1 MKKILFLFLFLGV
14 SLQVSDFHKESR
26 KSEHT
31 ILSEMLGESI
41 QIGLGTEKL
50 WSATSADN
58 WGFVRQSATWARG
71 NSGIID
77 SVILALKNAGYFNNP
92 GVARSDVLTNV
103 NLSGFGSSTL
113 TIKIN
118 TPTTGIASTAYTG
131 TKTFKHFFEIKKTG
145 ASQPSLQLFFDDPN
159 TTLGNSGALI
169 YYRLVDFGNPQF
181 STIGDVITESYTGN
195 ESSSYGAKFQTYTWR
210 NGPENAAW
218 ISKVGRVILTEVDSG
233 RQLCFRSTVKL
244 NFSKL
249 KAINPAG
256 ATALEN
262 LKTICNARQGTGTN
276 DNIYYVLA
284 YMQKFDS
291 PFQTTAKATFSMD
304 GTRPETICD
313 LSPVTVPTAKLSYG
327 IFNINGFVTDQLN
340 ANQVPADYP
349 SPTVGGVDY
358 MSVDDAFKRTFVN
371 AGVTITGQE
380 SLGAVKQYE
389 DSGQTFLDG
398 IDAAEGNLKFKP

>member
-118 TPTTGIASTAYTG
+118 TPTAGIASTAYTG

-233 RQLCFRSTVKL
+233 RQLCFRSTLKM

-249 KAINPAG
+249 KAINPGISTFETLCNTAQGAG
-256 ATALEN
+256 
-262 LKTICNARQGTGTN
+262 
-276 DNIYYVLA
+276 DSVYYVLA

-291 PFQTTAKATFSMD
+291 PFQTTAKATI
-304 GTRPETICD
+304 TKT
-313 LSPVTVPTAKLSYG
+313 TVKPNGLCAIPAASAVLSYG
-327 IFNINGFVTDQLN
+327 IFNINGYVTDQLT
-340 ANQVPADYP
+340 ASQVPADYP
-349 SPTVGGVDY
+349 SPTQGGADF
-358 MSVDDAFKRTFVN
+358 MSVDEAFVRTYVP
-371 AGVTITGQE
+371 
-380 SLGAVKQYE
+380 LGAL
-389 DSGQTFLDG
+389 SGQTAVLQYEVSDKAFLDG

>member
-131 TKTFKHFFEIKKTG
+131 TKDFNHFFEIKKTG
-145 ASQPSLQLFFDDPN
+145 ASVPSLQIFFDDPN
-159 TTLGNSGALI
+159 TTLGNDGALI

-181 STIGDVITESYTGN
+181 ATIGDVITESYTGN
-195 ESSSYGAKFQTYTWR
+195 ESIYGTKFQTYTWR

-233 RQLCFRSTVKL
+233 RQLCFRSTLKM

-249 KAINPAG
+249 KAINPGISTFETLCNTAQGAG
-256 ATALEN
+256 
-262 LKTICNARQGTGTN
+262 
-276 DNIYYVLA
+276 DSVYYVLA

-291 PFQTTAKATFSMD
+291 PFQTTAKATI
-304 GTRPETICD
+304 TKT
-313 LSPVTVPTAKLSYG
+313 TAKPNALCAIPAASAVLSYG
-327 IFNINGFVTDQLN
+327 IFNINGYVTDQLT
-340 ANQVPADYP
+340 ASQVPADYP
-349 SPTVGGVDY
+349 SPTQGGADF
-358 MSVDDAFKRTFVN
+358 MSVDEAFVRTYVP
-371 AGVTITGQE
+371 
-380 SLGAVKQYE
+380 LGAL
-389 DSGQTFLDG
+389 SGQTAVLQYEVSDKAFLDG

>member
-26 KSEHT
+26 KSERT

-131 TKTFKHFFEIKKTG
+131 TKDFNHFFEIKKTG
-145 ASQPSLQLFFDDPN
+145 ASVPSLQIFFDDPN
-159 TTLGNSGALI
+159 TTLGNDGALI

-181 STIGDVITESYTGN
+181 ATIGDVITESYTGN
-195 ESSSYGAKFQTYTWR
+195 ESIYGTKFQTYTWR

-233 RQLCFRSTVKL
+233 RQLCFRSTLKM

-249 KAINPAG
+249 KAINPGISTFETLCNTAQGAG
-256 ATALEN
+256 
-262 LKTICNARQGTGTN
+262 
-276 DNIYYVLA
+276 DSVYYVLA

-291 PFQTTAKATFSMD
+291 PFQTTAKATI
-304 GTRPETICD
+304 TKT
-313 LSPVTVPTAKLSYG
+313 TAKPNALCAIPAASAVLSYG
-327 IFNINGFVTDQLN
+327 IFNINGYVTDQLT
-340 ANQVPADYP
+340 ASQVPADYP
-349 SPTVGGVDY
+349 SPTQGGADF
-358 MSVDDAFKRTFVN
+358 MSVDEAFVRTYVP
-371 AGVTITGQE
+371 
-380 SLGAVKQYE
+380 LGAL
-389 DSGQTFLDG
+389 SGQTAVLQYEVSDKAFLDG
-398 IDAAEGNLKFKP
+398 IDATEGNLKFKP

>member
-131 TKTFKHFFEIKKTG
+131 TKDFNHFFEIKKTG
-145 ASQPSLQLFFDDPN
+145 ASVPSLQIFFDDPN
-159 TTLGNSGALI
+159 TTLGNDGALI

-181 STIGDVITESYTGN
+181 ATIGDVITESYTGN
-195 ESSSYGAKFQTYTWR
+195 ESIYGTKFQTYTWR

-233 RQLCFRSTVKL
+233 RQLCFRSTLKMT
-244 NFSKL
+244 FTKL
-249 KAINPAG
+249 KAINPGISTFETLCNTAQGAG
-256 ATALEN
+256 
-262 LKTICNARQGTGTN
+262 
-276 DNIYYVLA
+276 DSVYYVLA

-291 PFQTTAKATFSMD
+291 PFQTTAKATI
-304 GTRPETICD
+304 TKT
-313 LSPVTVPTAKLSYG
+313 TAKPNALCAIPAASAVLSYG
-327 IFNINGFVTDQLN
+327 IFNINGYVTDQLT
-340 ANQVPADYP
+340 ASQVPADYP
-349 SPTVGGVDY
+349 SPTQGGADF
-358 MSVDDAFKRTFVN
+358 MSVDEAFVRTYVP
-371 AGVTITGQE
+371 
-380 SLGAVKQYE
+380 LGAL
-389 DSGQTFLDG
+389 SGQTAVLQYEVSDKAFLDG

>member
-113 TIKIN
+113 TIRIN
-118 TPTTGIASTAYTG
+118 TESGVILSTAYPDSDNR
-131 TKTFKHFFEIKKTG
+131 KFNHFFEIKKTG

-159 TTLGNSGALI
+159 TTLGNDGALI
-169 YYRLVDFGNPQF
+169 YYRLADFGNPQF
-181 STIGDVITESYTGN
+181 ATVGDVITESYTGN
-195 ESSSYGAKFQTYTWR
+195 ESIYGTKFQTYTWR

-233 RQLCFRSTVKL
+233 RQLCFRSTMKL
-244 NFSKL
+244 NFPKL
-249 KAINPAG
+249 EALNPG
-256 ATALEN
+256 ITAL
-262 LKTICNARQGTGTN
+262 KNACAITQGAG
-276 DNIYYVLA
+276 DSVYYVLA

-291 PFQTTAKATFSMD
+291 PFQTTAKATI
-304 GTRPETICD
+304 TKTAAKTETICNISESSWD
-313 LSPVTVPTAKLSYG
+313 KARLSYG
-327 IFNINGFVTDQLN
+327 IFNINGYVTDQLT
-340 ANQVPADYP
+340 ASQVPADYP
-349 SPTVGGVDY
+349 SPTQGGADF
-358 MSVDDAFKRTFVN
+358 MSVDEAFVRTYVP
-371 AGVTITGQE
+371 
-380 SLGAVKQYE
+380 LGAL
-389 DSGQTFLDG
+389 SGQTAVLQYEVSDKAFLDG

>member
-26 KSEHT
+26 KSERT

-131 TKTFKHFFEIKKTG
+131 TKDFNHFFEIKKTG
-145 ASQPSLQLFFDDPN
+145 ASVPSLQIFFDDPN
-159 TTLGNSGALI
+159 TTLGNDGALI

-181 STIGDVITESYTGN
+181 ATIGDVITESYTGN
-195 ESSSYGAKFQTYTWR
+195 ESIYGTKFQTYTWR

-233 RQLCFRSTVKL
+233 RQLCFRSTLKM

-249 KAINPAG
+249 KAINPGISTFETLCNTAQGAG
-256 ATALEN
+256 
-262 LKTICNARQGTGTN
+262 
-276 DNIYYVLA
+276 DSVYYVLA

-291 PFQTTAKATFSMD
+291 PFQTTAKATI
-304 GTRPETICD
+304 TKT
-313 LSPVTVPTAKLSYG
+313 TAKPNALCAIPAASAVLSYG
-327 IFNINGFVTDQLN
+327 IFNINGYVTDQLT
-340 ANQVPADYP
+340 ASQVPADYP
-349 SPTVGGVDY
+349 SPTQGGADF
-358 MSVDDAFKRTFVN
+358 MSVDEAFVRTYVP
-371 AGVTITGQE
+371 
-380 SLGAVKQYE
+380 LGAL
-389 DSGQTFLDG
+389 SGQTAVLQYEVSDKAFLDG